1 MIPWITIRMDALK
14 NLLNDFIIKINTMRV
29 MWLIDEKAI
38 RDLWSDCSRQ
48 KVALKILPISRKKIN
63 KFSNKG
69 GNKRDNR

>member
-1 MIPWITIRMDALK
+1 MIPWITIKMDALK
-14 NLLNDFIIKINTMRV
+14 NLLNDFITKINTIRV

-38 RDLWSDCSRQ
+38 SDLWSDCNKQ
-48 KVALKILPISRKKIN
+48 KVALKTLPISRKKIS